1 MIMNLFRRFLA
12 AMSRQISVILA
23 IAAYE
28 NDRQSTS
35 SSVGAWENIV
45 NPLQIMLFFIV
56 IRIGFRALVTGGSNL
71 AGGAT
76 NMYFN
81 IVIFMAAGFTIY
93 FPFRQLAIQALSG
106 LKLRS
111 PLYYR
116 RIEPLDILLALSINN
131 VRALLTIT
139 LGLMALV
146 WAFTWDF
153 RMDSPGLALCIYLL
167 TVLMAIGFG
176 ICLVFLGKYNKFV
189 TRLVKRLVNRILI
202 FTSGLFFATFEL
214 PAYTRPFVT
223 WNPVLHAVEL
233 FRYSLNN
240 DYPIPDISLSYL
252 TWSSLVLLGFS
263 LILYRTNES
272 SLLEAFDDK

>member
-1 MIMNLFRRFLA
+1 
-12 AMSRQISVILA
+12 
-23 IAAYE
+23 
-28 NDRQSTS
+28 
-35 SSVGAWENIV
+35 
-45 NPLQIMLFFIV
+45 
-56 IRIGFRALVTGGSNL
+56 
-71 AGGAT
+71 
-76 NMYFN
+76 
-81 IVIFMAAGFTIY
+81 MAAGFTIY

-139 LGLMALV
+139 LGLMALI

-189 TRLVKRLVNRILI
+189 TRLIKRLVNRILI